1 MDTGKNYLSQIRDG
15 IRDGKLQIKPVIHDG
30 KITSFSICKNPLFS
44 MFVNTTLE
52 RRVRNVCR
60 GLLLNDMRNRDK
72 QYMNVDEDLDM
83 TIHSLSEAPSFA
95 DRMRILDTMNQNQK
109 FRNDQLDAMT
119 HAVYHQIK
127 NKDRF
132 NRSVSFELMKFPRG
146 QKRWKL
152 LNMALDYLYQE
163 KSFQHTKYDNSIV
176 YNVCHWW
183 ENFINDVIEIINT
196 NYVKFAALS
205 KGVALKQLTNM
216 YGIMTLD
223 SLSQVYLLDENG
235 ETPYQQVKR
244 KYGINYTD
252 DLKIGSCCTP
262 GGVALKQLADMY
274 GFSVTG
280 GMDDLIKHS
289 DELIYDQSSNINT
302 DWLKNKTKRKK

>member
-1 MDTGKNYLSQIRDG
+1 MDTGKNYLSEDIAKQISDG
-15 IRDGKLQIKPVIHDG
+15 IRDGKLRFEPEIHDG
-30 KITSFSICKNPLFS
+30 KITSFSICKNTLFNS
-44 MFVNTTLE
+44 MFVNTTVE
-52 RRVRNVCR
+52 RRVRNFCR
-60 GLLLNDMRNRDK
+60 GLLNDMRNRDK
-72 QYMNVDEDLDM
+72 QYMNVDEYLDM
-83 TIHSLSEAPSFA
+83 LIYRLSETPSCA
-95 DRMRILDTMNQNQK
+95 DRLRILDTMNQNQK

-119 HAVYHQIK
+119 HAVYYQIK

-146 QKRWKL
+146 QKHWQL

-163 KSFQHTKYDNSIV
+163 KFIQHTKCNDSIV

-196 NYVKFAALS
+196 DYAK
-205 KGVALKQLTNM
+205 
-216 YGIMTLD
+216 LD
-223 SLSQVYLLDENG
+223 SLSQLYLLVENG
-235 ETPYQQVKR
+235 ETPYQRVKR

-274 GFSVTG
+274 GFSVTA

-289 DELIYDQSSNINT
+289 DELIYDRSSNINT